1 MIVEDGAYIKGSID
15 IVRAE
20 AIKAQDKQQTTALE
34 RSGIPVAPSFQAAYR
49 IDKVAPRSCAA

>member
-20 AIKAQDKQQTTALE
+20 AIKTQDKQQTTTLE
-34 RSGIPVAPSFQAAYR
+34 RSGIRVAPSFQAAL
-49 IDKVAPRSCAA
+49 PN